1 MNPKG
6 YGKVLDESVIEVNDT
21 VKGTIEKFR
30 QMRGNSY
37 EEDCNE
43 ATLEFSCS
51 KKGIIEVSNPASRH
65 DFGRSAFVVGEV
77 TEHNG
82 KTVVKM
88 YSIYSR
94 FTAVSKAIKSIL
106 LVSFLAIYFLVSF
119 LQFGEI
125 TPKALYVV
133 LLGVPF
139 FFFCFNQDRN
149 EVIYKTEDLE
159 KMKQM
164 VIKRVKAVNNWDK

>member
-1 MNPKG
+1 MNLKG

-51 KKGIIEVSNPASRH
+51 KKGIIGVSNPASRH

-94 FTAVSKAIKSIL
+94 FTAASKAIKAIL

-125 TPKALYVV
+125 TPKALYGF
-133 LLGVPF
+133 LFLD
-139 FFFCFNQDRN
+139 FNQVRN